1 MSVLYVQWAFPGF
14 SMVIRSVVHAVD
26 ASKKKLLTVCV
37 VHVSSFVP
45 GSPRHKQ
52 ACAG

>member
-52 ACAG
+52 ACAC